1 MRVLP
6 QTGRNVKLNAKNDEE
21 GRRSMS
27 NSRNTKRSL
36 LTSALAMLT
45 CLTMLI
51 GTTFAWFTDTA
62 TTAVNKIQSG
72 TLKLSLEYW
81 NGNDW
86 VNANNET
93 LSFKKAAG
101 HEAEEVLWEPGC
113 TYELPKLR
121 ISNEG
126 NLALKYKIVITGIN
140 GSAKLNQVI
149 DWTMELDNESFIM
162 GSEHQLLAKAGET
175 VDADELVIKGHMQ
188 DTANN
193 DYQHL
198 EIEGIGI
205 TVYATQAS
213 VESDSFGPEYDLNA
227 DGTPTFDNWYENSS
241 TTATVT
247 TGVATVIQDKQV
259 DPTVTAVVPAD
270 STSATTLTLVKNK
283 ADGNGNITI
292 ETGTTVASVDV
303 KLIDENQNKVT
314 AAAGE
319 FFTLTM
325 QFEKNQNVLA
335 FYHNDTPLT
344 KAAAADAI
352 TENDM
357 YYYDK
362 DTGIITFTTDDFS
375 RFTAVISN
383 TVFDGGDG
391 KEAHPY
397 LISTGDQACAMENA
411 EGYFKLVDDVVVTNE
426 IYLSGKTVVMDLNGH
441 SITLDYADGV
451 KPNNGSVLY
460 IGGKK
465 SSLTINDSSEAQT
478 GAVYGSSKSYTNK
491 VTSAVRAGNYGKLT
505 INGGH
510 FYGRSQGTSCIF
522 VYTNMSSGSKA
533 TVVINGGT
541 FETATPSGGKYFVLN
556 HQDNATAGCTIT
568 VNGGTFKNYNPGV
581 TEVDPVNAKTGKIVL
596 GTGCTTTSKTAGS
609 DTWYTVSK

>member
-1 MRVLP
+1 
-6 QTGRNVKLNAKNDEE
+6 
-21 GRRSMS
+21 MS

>member
-292 ETGTTVASVDV
+292 ETGTTAASVDV

-391 KEAHPY
+391 TEAHPY

-411 EGYFKLVDDVVVTNE
+411 KGYFKLVDDVVVTDE
-426 IYLSGKTVVMDLNGH
+426 IYLSGKKVVMDLNGH

-491 VTSAVRAGNYGKLT
+491 VTSAVRAGSYGKLT

-568 VNGGTFKNYNPGV
+568 
-581 TEVDPVNAKTGKIVL
+581 
-596 GTGCTTTSKTAGS
+596 
-609 DTWYTVSK
+609 

>member
-270 STSATTLTLVKNK
+270 STLATSLTLVKNK

-292 ETGTTVASVDV
+292 ETGTTAASVDV
-303 KLIDENQNKVT
+303 KLIDQNQNKVT
-314 AAAGE
+314 AATGK

-411 EGYFKLVDDVVVTNE
+411 AGYFKLVDDVVVTDE
-426 IYLSGKTVVMDLNGH
+426 IYLSGKKVVLDLNGH

-478 GAVYGSSKSYTNK
+478 GAVYGSTKSYTNK

-510 FYGRSQGTSCIF
+510 FYGRSEGTSCIF
-522 VYTNMSSGSKA
+522 VYTSMSSGSKA

-556 HQDNATAGCTIT
+556 HQDNATTGCTIT

-596 GTGCTTTSKTAGS
+596 GTGCTTTSKTDGS

>member
-1 MRVLP
+1 
-6 QTGRNVKLNAKNDEE
+6 
-21 GRRSMS
+21 MS

-81 NGNDW
+81 NGNNW

-93 LSFKKAAG
+93 LSFKKAAEG
-101 HEAEEVLWEPGC
+101 EEILWEPGC

-193 DYQHL
+193 DYQDQT
-198 EIEGIGI
+198 IEGIGI

-227 DGTPTFDNWYENSS
+227 DGTPTFDIWYDNV
-241 TTATVT
+241 TATGSVT
-247 TGVATVIQDKQV
+247 PGVETVVKDKEA
-259 DPTVTAVVPAD
+259 DPTLTVAVPAD
-270 STSATTLTLVKNK
+270 STSATTLTLTKNK
-283 ADGNGNITI
+283 VTTDGNITVSTS
-292 ETGTTVASVDV
+292 ETATSFDI
-303 KLIDENQNKVT
+303 KLKDQNDNVVT
-314 AAAGE
+314 AAAGQ

-325 QFEKNQNVLA
+325 RIAANQDVVN
-335 FYHNDTPLT
+335 FYHNGTALT
-344 KAAAADAI
+344 KAASADAI
-352 TENDM
+352 TANDM
-357 YYYDK
+357 YYYNK

-375 RFTAVISN
+375 IFTAVVNFS
-383 TVFDGGDG
+383 GGDG
-391 KEAHPY
+391 TEEHPY
-397 LISTGDQACAMENA
+397 LISTGDQACAMENKKA
-411 EGYFKLVDDVVVTNE
+411 KGYFKLVDDVVVTDE
-426 IYLSGKTVVMDLNGH
+426 IYLSGKKVVMDLNGH

-522 VYTNMSSGSKA
+522 VYTSMSSGSKA

-596 GTGCTTTSKTAGS
+596 GAGCTTTSKTDGS

>member
-1 MRVLP
+1 
-6 QTGRNVKLNAKNDEE
+6 
-21 GRRSMS
+21 MS

-213 VESDSFGPEYDLNA
+213 VESDSYGPEYDLNA

-292 ETGTTVASVDV
+292 ETGTTAASVDV

-314 AAAGE
+314 AATGK

-391 KEAHPY
+391 TEAHPY
-397 LISTGDQACAMENA
+397 LISTGEQACAMKNCSMGIKV
-411 EGYFKLVDDVVVTNE
+411 GYFKLVDDVVVTNE
-426 IYLSGKTVVMDLNGH
+426 IYLSGKKVVLDLNGH

-460 IGGKK
+460 IGGRNG
-465 SSLTINDSSEAQT
+465 SLTINDSSEAQT
-478 GAVYGSSKSYTNK
+478 GAVYGSTKSYANK

-510 FYGRSQGTSCIF
+510 FYGRSEGTSCIF
-522 VYTNMSSGSKA
+522 VCTSYASGSKA

-596 GTGCTTTSKTAGS
+596 GAGCTTTSKTDGS